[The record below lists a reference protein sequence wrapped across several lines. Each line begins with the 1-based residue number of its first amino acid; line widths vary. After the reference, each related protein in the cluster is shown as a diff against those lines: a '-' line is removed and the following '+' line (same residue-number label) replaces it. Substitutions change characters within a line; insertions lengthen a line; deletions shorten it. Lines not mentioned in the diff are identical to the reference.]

1 MMIKGKFSFS
11 PAIGIMRIVSLSAIL
26 ICLFL
31 SPANSQTNS
40 LQAKI
45 ELKSSVDRSEVPF
58 NQRAVFTVEASW
70 EGEQDRFSITPVGLP
85 ECENFEI
92 LGSSSVNETRI
103 EGGKTVSLKTF
114 RFTLKPTQTGTGR
127 IGSVQLSYVDNVTQ
141 DSSTLSTQ
149 PISVEITPPVERRE
163 RVPRTILIFVVA
175 AVLIYVIYSARRR
188 TKRIE
193 IAKEEIKKPKLEE
206 ESPEDKTLK
215 DLEAINHR
223 VQQGDWEAFSSD
235 VYKLLTGYLEARYQI
250 VTSGKTTDGI
260 IDSLSNL
267 DMPCEKIDLLRRIFS
282 ACDLIKYAKEPA
294 EKEKCEE
301 IAKQVR
307 EFVEQNR

>member
-1 MMIKGKFSFS
+1 MMIKARSNFS
-11 PAIGIMRIVSLSAIL
+11 PAIGMMRILSLTTVLVCLLSSSAT
-26 ICLFL
+26 CQ
-31 SPANSQTNS
+31 SDSVG
-40 LQAKI
+40 AKI

-58 NQRAVFTVEASW
+58 NQVAIFTVEASW

-92 LGSSSVNETRI
+92 LGSSSVNETKI

-114 RFTLKPTQTGTGR
+114 NFTLKPTQTGTGR
-127 IGSVQLSYVDNVTQ
+127 ISSVQLSYVDNVAQ

-149 PISVEITPPVERRE
+149 PISVEITPPVERRAP
-163 RVPRTILIFVVA
+163 VPRTILIFVVA

-193 IAKEEIKKPKLEE
+193 IAKEEIKKPMPED
-206 ESPEDKTLK
+206 ESPEDKALK
-215 DLEAINHR
+215 DLETINRR
-223 VQQGDWEAFSSD
+223 VQQGDLETFSSD

-260 IDSLSNL
+260 INSLSNL
-267 DMPCEKIDLLRRIFS
+267 DMPSDKIDLMRGIFS
-282 ACDLIKYAKEPA
+282 ACDLIKYARGMA
-294 EKEKCEE
+294 EKEKCAE
-301 IAKQVR
+301 IARQAE

>member
-1 MMIKGKFSFS
+1 MNKRDLSH
-11 PAIGIMRIVSLSAIL
+11 AGIVKCANVLAFLVVVFFAFPSSAD
-26 ICLFL
+26 
-31 SPANSQTNS
+31 SQTDS
-40 LQAKI
+40 LQARI

-58 NQRAVFTVEASW
+58 NREATFTVQASW

-85 ECENFEI
+85 GCENFEI
-92 LGSSSVNETRI
+92 LGSSSVNETKI

-114 RFTLKPTQTGTGR
+114 NFTLKPTQTGTGR
-127 IGSVQLSYVDNVTQ
+127 IGSVQLSYVDNVAQ

-149 PISVEITPPVERRE
+149 PISVEITPPVERRAPA
-163 RVPRTILIFVVA
+163 PRTILIFVVA

-193 IAKEEIKKPKLEE
+193 IAKEEIKKPKMEE
-206 ESPEDKTLK
+206 EFPEDKTLK
-215 DLEAINHR
+215 DLAAINRR
-223 VQQGDWEAFSSD
+223 VQQGDLEAFSSD

-267 DMPCEKIDLLRRIFS
+267 DMPSDKIDLMRGMFS

-294 EKEKCEE
+294 EKEKCKE

>member
-1 MMIKGKFSFS
+1 M
-11 PAIGIMRIVSLSAIL
+11 
-26 ICLFL
+26 
-31 SPANSQTNS
+31 
-40 LQAKI
+40 
-45 ELKSSVDRSEVPF
+45 
-58 NQRAVFTVEASW
+58 
-70 EGEQDRFSITPVGLP
+70 GEQDRFSITPVGLP

-114 RFTLKPTQTGTGR
+114 NFTLKPTQTGTGR
-127 IGSVQLSYVDNVTQ
+127 IGSVQLSYVDNVAQ

-149 PISVEITPPVERRE
+149 PISVEITPPVERRAPA
-163 RVPRTILIFVVA
+163 PRTILIFVVA

-193 IAKEEIKKPKLEE
+193 IAKEEIKKPKMEE
-206 ESPEDKTLK
+206 ESPEDKALK
-215 DLEAINHR
+215 DLETINHR
-223 VQQGDWEAFSSD
+223 VQQGELEGVFSD
-235 VYKLLTGYLEARYQI
+235 IYRLLTGYLEARYQI

-260 IDSLSNL
+260 INSLSNL
-267 DMPCEKIDLLRRIFS
+267 DMLSERIDLLKKIFS

-307 EFVEQNR
+307 EFVEQNH